1 MGSISIR
8 RLISKTIKLAR
19 RIRLSK
25 RRLKRVV
32 MGLNR
37 NKSQ

>member
-8 RLISKTIKLAR
+8 QLISKTIKLAS

>member
-8 RLISKTIKLAR
+8 QLISKTIKLAR
-19 RIRLSK
+19 RIRLSR
-25 RRLKRVV
+25 RRLKRVG